1 MTAKRRLSGL
11 LVLLIGSV
19 LLSGYRGTTRSAAT
33 DTVNCDTARDQA
45 AGCNHVGGFSGN
57 EVAVGVIGAT
67 IGGGGDQSLRNRVI
81 GDFGTVGGGLDNTAS
96 DRATV
101 AGGAGNQANGFRSVV
116 GGGSQNV
123 ADNDHT
129 TIAGGVNNVANYTQA
144 TIGGGGNNTASSRDA
159 TISGGSGNSALF
171 TLATIGGGS
180 YNIASSIETTIGG
193 GEHNT
198 ASGAFSTI
206 GGGSSNVA
214 SEFNTTVGGG
224 SGNIGSGDSATI
236 AGGLANHA
244 TDKYS
249 VISGGE
255 ANIAGNG
262 NDDLRDAQYSTV
274 SGGSRNQ
281 AGGLASTV
289 AGGLLNS
296 ASGAYATIVG
306 GTSNTAAGD
315 YTFAAGR
322 RANVQADHPGAFL
335 FADSND
341 TPFDS
346 TAANEFAA
354 RATGGV
360 RFVTAIDGSGK
371 PVAGV
376 RLTAGSGSWET
387 LSDRNAK
394 ANFTPIDTREI
405 LARLASLP
413 ISAWNYKTQA
423 PSIHHI
429 GPMAQDFYRA
439 FGVGTDEKYI
449 STVDINGVALAA
461 IQGVNQIVQAQASQI
476 AAQRQRIVTLESEI
490 ASQRVHIAS
499 VESRLAALEQNRAT
513 TSPAA
518 PIALAG
524 WLLFA
529 VVGLTGLFGVQ
540 HAIRHGGKSS

>member
-1 MTAKRRLSGL
+1 MLSGFL
-11 LVLLIGSV
+11 ALLIGSA
-19 LLSGYRGTTRSAAT
+19 LLGGYHGTTMSAAT
-33 DTVNCDTARDQA
+33 DTVNCDTAKDQA
-45 AGCNHVGGFSGN
+45 NGCNQIGGFSGN
-57 EVAVGVIGAT
+57 EAAAGIIGAT

-81 GDFGTVGGGLDNTAS
+81 GGFGTVGGGLDNTAG
-96 DRATV
+96 DRAAV
-101 AGGAGNQANGFRSVV
+101 AGGTGNRANGFRSFV

-129 TIAGGVNNVANYTQA
+129 TVAGGVNNVANYTQA
-144 TIGGGGNNTASSRDA
+144 TIGGGGNNLASGRDS

-171 TLATIGGGS
+171 TSATIGGGS
-180 YNIASSIETTIGG
+180 YNIASSINTTVGG

-214 SEFNTTVGGG
+214 SEFNAAVGGG
-224 SGNIGSGDSATI
+224 SGNVSNADSATI

-249 VISGGE
+249 VIGGGD
-255 ANIAGNG
+255 ANLAGNG

-289 AGGLLNS
+289 TGGVLNS
-296 ASGAYATIVG
+296 ANGAYATSAG

-315 YTFAAGR
+315 YAFAAGR
-322 RANVQADHPGAFL
+322 RANVQADHPGTFL

-341 TPFDS
+341 APFDS

-394 ANFTPIDTREI
+394 ANFVPIDPRDI

-413 ISAWNYKTQA
+413 ISVWNYKTQA
-423 PSIHHI
+423 PSIRHI
-429 GPMAQDFYRA
+429 GPMAQDFYQT

-461 IQGVNQIVQAQASQI
+461 IQGIDQLIQAQANQI
-476 AAQRQRIVTLESEI
+476 AAQQQQIVGLRNEITDQR
-490 ASQRVHIAS
+490 AHIAS
-499 VESRLAALEQNRAT
+499 MEARLSALEQGRAT
-513 TSPAA
+513 ASPEA
-518 PIALAG
+518 PSALAG

-529 VVGLTGLFGVQ
+529 VVGLLGLLMLQ
-540 HAIRHGGKSS
+540 HASRPGGESS

>member
-1 MTAKRRLSGL
+1 MIAKRVRSSWLA
-11 LVLLIGSV
+11 LLIGSI
-19 LLSGYRGTTRSAAT
+19 LLSGCSGTASPSAA
-33 DTVNCDTARDQA
+33 DAAKCDTARDQA
-45 AGCNHVGGFSGN
+45 AGCNQIEGFGGN
-57 EVAVGVIGAT
+57 ENAAGVVGAT
-67 IGGGGDQSLRNRVI
+67 IGGGGDQSLRNRVS
-81 GDFGTVGGGLDNTAS
+81 GDFGTVGGGLDNTAGE
-96 DRATV
+96 RGTV
-101 AGGAGNQANGFRSVV
+101 AGGAGNTANGFRSVV

-123 ADNDHT
+123 AANDHT
-129 TIAGGVNNVANYTQA
+129 TIAGGLNNVASYTLA
-144 TIGGGGNNTASSRDA
+144 TIGGGGNNTASGRYT

-171 TLATIGGGS
+171 TSATIGGGS
-180 YNIASSIETTIGG
+180 YNIASTINTTVGG
-193 GEHNT
+193 GENNT

-214 SEFNTTVGGG
+214 GEFNAAVGGG
-224 SGNIGSGDSATI
+224 SGNVSSADSATI

-249 VISGGE
+249 VVGGGD
-255 ANIAGNG
+255 ANVAGNG

-289 AGGLLNS
+289 AGGVLNS
-296 ASGAYATIVG
+296 ANGAYATVSG
-306 GTSNTAAGD
+306 GISNTAAGD
-315 YTFAAGR
+315 YSFAAGR

-341 TPFDS
+341 APFDS
-346 TAANEFAA
+346 STANEFAA

-360 RFVTAIDGSGK
+360 RFVTAIDNSGK

-394 ANFTPIDTREI
+394 ANFAPVDPREI
-405 LARLASLP
+405 LARLASVP
-413 ISAWNYKTQA
+413 ISSWNYKAQDA
-423 PSIHHI
+423 SIRHI
-429 GPMAQDFYRA
+429 GPMAQDFYRT

-461 IQGVNQIVQAQASQI
+461 VQGVNQIVQDQAKQI
-476 AAQRQRIVTLESEI
+476 AAQQQQIATLKGEI
-490 ASQRVHIAS
+490 ASQRAQIAS
-499 VESRLAALEQNRAT
+499 IESRLSALEADKT
-513 TSPAA
+513 TTPAPPSA
-518 PIALAG
+518 PVG

-529 VVGLTGLFGVQ
+529 AVGLTGLFGIQ
-540 HAIRHGGKSS
+540 HTIRTGGRSS